1 MEMEYVQVIGMICDE
16 SAHMPGISAAVETRT
31 VIQVFVKCMFYNS
44 LHRCSIWVGLDR
56 AVHGS
61 ELLREMDALVNAGYS
76 GKMAI
81 CSLNW

>member
-44 LHRCSIWVGLDR
+44 LHRCSI
-56 AVHGS
+56 
-61 ELLREMDALVNAGYS
+61 
-76 GKMAI
+76 
-81 CSLNW
+81 